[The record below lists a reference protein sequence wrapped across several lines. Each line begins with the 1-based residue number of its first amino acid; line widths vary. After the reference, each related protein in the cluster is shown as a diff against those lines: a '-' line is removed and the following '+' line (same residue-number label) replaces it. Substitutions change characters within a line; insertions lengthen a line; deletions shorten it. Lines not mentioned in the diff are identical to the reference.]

1 MMNKTKYL
9 TRLFSVIL
17 IVNVFAACS
26 DSEKYYTGPRTQ
38 GGSLEEVNTGLPK
51 VVINTPEAQPIVS
64 KETWMENATLTIYD
78 TDGSVS
84 YQGTTQVKGRG
95 NSTWGYPKKPYALKL
110 DKKSVILGMP
120 KHKRW
125 CLLANFMDRTMIRN
139 DVSFELARQM
149 KALDYTPQGRFV
161 ELFLNGVHVGNYY
174 LCEQIKVDENRVD
187 VAELDETATSGLA
200 ITGGYIMEIDSHF
213 DEAFRFMS
221 QYAALPWQ
229 CKDPD
234 EVNEAQ
240 FAYIQDYV
248 NEMESTLYDPV
259 RFNNRDF
266 VTYMD
271 LESFADWWIVYE
283 LTMNYETREPNSC
296 FMHKDI
302 DTADG
307 PSKMKAGP
315 VWDFDY
321 GTYLPEHTYQFRTK
335 YDLYYPRLF
344 EDEAFRQ
351 LVKERWELLKEA
363 DVLNYMLAYI
373 DKDEILLE
381 ASDVLNASMWPIT
394 SEDAVN
400 KDTILDFHDAVK
412 RLKQTFTQRYIW
424 LDSAINNL

>member
-1 MMNKTKYL
+1 M
-9 TRLFSVIL
+9 
-17 IVNVFAACS
+17 
-26 DSEKYYTGPRTQ
+26 
-38 GGSLEEVNTGLPK
+38 
-51 VVINTPEAQPIVS
+51 
-64 KETWMENATLTIYD
+64 
-78 TDGSVS
+78 
-84 YQGTTQVKGRG
+84 
-95 NSTWGYPKKPYALKL
+95 
-110 DKKSVILGMP
+110 
-120 KHKRW
+120 
-125 CLLANFMDRTMIRN
+125 
-139 DVSFELARQM
+139 
-149 KALDYTPQGRFV
+149 
-161 ELFLNGVHVGNYY
+161 
-174 LCEQIKVDENRVD
+174 D

>member
-161 ELFLNGVHVGNYY
+161 ELFLNGV
-174 LCEQIKVDENRVD
+174 
-187 VAELDETATSGLA
+187 
-200 ITGGYIMEIDSHF
+200 M
-213 DEAFRFMS
+213 
-221 QYAALPWQ
+221 
-229 CKDPD
+229 
-234 EVNEAQ
+234 
-240 FAYIQDYV
+240 
-248 NEMESTLYDPV
+248 
-259 RFNNRDF
+259 
-266 VTYMD
+266 
-271 LESFADWWIVYE
+271 
-283 LTMNYETREPNSC
+283 
-296 FMHKDI
+296 
-302 DTADG
+302 
-307 PSKMKAGP
+307 
-315 VWDFDY
+315 
-321 GTYLPEHTYQFRTK
+321 
-335 YDLYYPRLF
+335 
-344 EDEAFRQ
+344 
-351 LVKERWELLKEA
+351 
-363 DVLNYMLAYI
+363 
-373 DKDEILLE
+373 
-381 ASDVLNASMWPIT
+381 
-394 SEDAVN
+394 
-400 KDTILDFHDAVK
+400 
-412 RLKQTFTQRYIW
+412 
-424 LDSAINNL
+424 